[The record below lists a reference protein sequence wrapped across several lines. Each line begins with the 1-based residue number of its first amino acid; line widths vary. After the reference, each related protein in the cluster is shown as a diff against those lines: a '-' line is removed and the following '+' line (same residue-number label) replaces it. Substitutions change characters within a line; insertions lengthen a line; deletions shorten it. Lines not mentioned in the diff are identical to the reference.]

1 MFLRSDTRFE
11 FITAMHQMDALA
23 ATVEGFRSARIAPA
37 SRKQYHASSSCFL
50 QWLFN
55 HKQHLLGDAFL
66 EGFAS
71 NEVATIPTDNLNAVL
86 GPPSA
91 FASVVL
97 HASNM

>member
-1 MFLRSDTRFE
+1 
-11 FITAMHQMDALA
+11 
-23 ATVEGFRSARIAPA
+23 
-37 SRKQYHASSSCFL
+37 
-50 QWLFN
+50 
-55 HKQHLLGDAFL
+55 LLGDAFL